1 MVENLGNY
9 RMCLI
14 FSTAK
19 FRMALLTSY
28 ENPRLEMVITL
39 LCLSSPNRI
48 SIVRLRRTAS
58 IRIRSFSLRGGGS
71 PAFHAY
77 LG

>member
-9 RMCLI
+9 RLFLI
-14 FSTAK
+14 VSTTK
-19 FRMALLTSY
+19 FRRALLTSY
-28 ENPRLEMVITL
+28 ENPRLEMVIAL
-39 LCLSSPNRI
+39 LCLESPNRI

-71 PAFHAY
+71 PAFHTY